1 MHDITTL
8 DQSKKRKRKPMT
20 MKGMGE
26 HVIDTRRLEQSIPI
40 RIGLFMKGI
49 GYALCVVQQM
59 I

>member
-1 MHDITTL
+1 MRAITTL

-40 RIGLFMKGI
+40 RIESFTKEI
-49 GYALCVVQQM
+49 GYALCAVQ
-59 I
+59 